1 MAFSKGIQSTEG
13 AEVKRFIGVA
23 SCFVAG
29 VNPTKEEL
37 EKFYGRTIDSAPQ
50 YITEVSDNN
59 GGTIPQVRID
69 FLVVADP
76 DKYKKNG
83 TPINFKSKVT
93 IFLRKQFV
101 EGSISHKFQ
110 IIDKYG
116 RTAWATQEDIDAKR
130 IPVYSNG
137 KQANID
143 INYHKAYRGEEDLIN
158 FLIAYINIPPCQK
171 YVNGEWVMNDASEL
185 PNSEAYLEHIEDYFK
200 GNFKE
205 LREILK
211 YQPKNKVKVL
221 FGIRTADDGRQ
232 FQTSYSRMFLKNS
245 VTNYGKLAREVANT
259 QNNGGEKNVEYDV
272 QDLHEYEVKATNFEE
287 KKEEDPFAGSEDS
300 WPFN

>member
-76 DKYKKNG
+76 DKYKENG

-116 RTAWATQEDIDAKR
+116 RTAWVTVEQAKNHE
-130 IPVYSNG
+130 IPMYSNG
-137 KQANID
+137 PANID
-143 INYHKAYRGEEDLIN
+143 KDYRPCYVGEEDLTEFIKTY
-158 FLIAYINIPPCQK
+158 LRIPNVMK
-171 YVNGEWVMNDASEL
+171 YVKDENKWVMVEH
-185 PNSEAYLEHIEDYFK
+185 PEECEARLDNIEKYFK
-200 GNFKE
+200 GDFSEVKQAIA
-205 LREILK
+205 L
-211 YQPKNKVKVL
+211 QPVNKVKVL
-221 FGIRTADDGRQ
+221 FGVRTTDDNKQ
-232 FQTSYSRMFLKNS
+232 YQTVLTQMVLRSSVNDYS
-245 VTNYGKLAREVANT
+245 KLDAFIQERK
-259 QNNGGEKNVEYDV
+259 NNGAYN
-272 QDLHEYEVKATNFEE
+272 NI
-287 KKEEDPFAGSEDS
+287 
-300 WPFN
+300 